1 MYGGPE
7 ETRTLDLSDANRTL
21 SQLSY
26 RPKYSFRTGE
36 RLALHAAYP
45 NIIAHLSEN
54 ARLFSAWCGTFC
66 LPPEGQEIL
75 AFDMEAWYNVR
86 KGRLTAI
93 CREAV
98 FFPLA
103 ETQRISLLRLHP
115 CEFT

>member
-54 ARLFSAWCGTFC
+54 ARLFSAWCGTFSC
-66 LPPEGQEIL
+66 S
-75 AFDMEAWYNVR
+75 FVNDVR
-86 KGRLTAI
+86 LEKRERVARLGRRF
-93 CREAV
+93 C
-98 FFPLA
+98 
-103 ETQRISLLRLHP
+103 
-115 CEFT
+115 